1 MKAHLYCLRAGV
13 AGLAAGSL
21 LSGFAQGQNAPKV
34 VAPKQSQTFA
44 GETAQERSSLAASEA
59 ELSKKAEENPQSADV
74 LYQLA
79 LVLRLE
85 QKYKESLEAYTRAA
99 ALQKPDPMQ
108 LRSVALDYVQLNDYQ
123 DAIHWLR
130 IALGM
135 QPANIDVLYSLGR
148 CLYTENDLPRAEA
161 AFVRVLQLQP
171 DHLKAEENLGLTYD
185 GEDKPEQAEK
195 ALRTA
200 AEWADRRQVRDEWP
214 YIDYGTVLLDRSRAA
229 EAIPVL
235 EKAVAIAPQS
245 APANEKLGRALLGI
259 GKPADAVIVLQKAA
273 SLDPQNPK
281 VHFELGRAYRDSGQT
296 EKARV
301 EFDRSKQLYGTHN
314 QN

>member
-1 MKAHLYCLRAGV
+1 MMAC
-13 AGLAAGSL
+13 SL
-21 LSGFAQGQNAPKV
+21 LPAFAQDESASKV
-34 VAPKQSQTFA
+34 VTPKQSQTFA
-44 GETAQERSSLAASEA
+44 GETAPERSSLAASEA
-59 ELSKKAEENPQSADV
+59 ELKAKAEQNPQSADV

-79 LVLRLE
+79 LVQRLE
-85 QKYKESLEAYTRAA
+85 KKYKESLETYSRAA
-99 ALQKPDPMQ
+99 ALQKPNPMQ
-108 LRSVALDYVQLNDYQ
+108 LRSVALNYVQLNDYQ

-135 QPANIDVLYSLGR
+135 QPDNIDILYSLGR

-161 AFVRVLQLQP
+161 AFTRVLQLQP
-171 DHLKAEENLGLTYD
+171 DHLKAQENLGLTYD
-185 GEDKPEQAEK
+185 GQNKPELAEK

-200 AEWADRRQVRDEWP
+200 AEWADQRHVKDEWP
-214 YIDYGTVLLDRSRAA
+214 YIDFGSLLLDRSRAA
-229 EAIPVL
+229 EAVPVL

-245 APANEKLGRALLGI
+245 AAAREKLGRALLGI
-259 GKPADAVIVLQKAA
+259 GKPAEAVGELQKAA

-281 VHFELGRAYRDSGQT
+281 VHFELGRAYRDSGQA

-301 EFDRSKQLYGTHN
+301 EFDISKQLYGTHN

>member
-1 MKAHLYCLRAGV
+1 MMAC
-13 AGLAAGSL
+13 SL
-21 LSGFAQGQNAPKV
+21 LPAFAQDESASKV
-34 VAPKQSQTFA
+34 VTPKQSQTFA
-44 GETAQERSSLAASEA
+44 GETAPERSSLAASEA
-59 ELSKKAEENPQSADV
+59 ELKAKAEQNPQSADV

-85 QKYKESLEAYTRAA
+85 QKYKESLETYSRAA
-99 ALQKPDPMQ
+99 ALQKPNPMQ
-108 LRSVALDYVQLNDYQ
+108 LRSVALNYVQLNDYQ

-135 QPANIDVLYSLGR
+135 QPDNIDILYSLGR

-161 AFVRVLQLQP
+161 AFTRVLQLQP
-171 DHLKAEENLGLTYD
+171 DHLKAQENLGLTYD
-185 GEDKPEQAEK
+185 GQNKPELAEK

-200 AEWADRRQVRDEWP
+200 AEWADQRHVKDEWP
-214 YIDYGTVLLDRSRAA
+214 YIDFGSLLLDRSRAA
-229 EAIPVL
+229 EAVPVL

-245 APANEKLGRALLGI
+245 AVAHERLGRALLGV
-259 GKPADAVIVLQKAA
+259 GKPADAVGELQKAA

-281 VHFELGRAYRDSGQT
+281 VHFELGRAYRDSGQA

-301 EFDRSKQLYGTHN
+301 EFDISKQLYGTHN